1 MYILSYQDTYLMFSL
16 YRSVLMPQAK
26 LISVKDAAAMTGM
39 SQQWWRGALAGRR
52 PMPPVRVVRIGRAI
66 RLHLDDLEVWINQT
80 NGQNGE

>member
-1 MYILSYQDTYLMFSL
+1 
-16 YRSVLMPQAK
+16 MPQTK